1 MDEKKNN
8 TTERPA
14 PKAPESVPVR
24 RVGTL
29 TLGVCLIA
37 CGVLFLCYFF
47 VPHFNWE
54 LTLKIA
60 PAAGLILLG
69 GEVLFFAAR
78 PGRWKYDFWSVL
90 ICLVL
95 MAGCFG
101 LSLLPVVWEE
111 ISPQRRQT
119 ELRLGQEYTAEAYD
133 RIKTAAPEV
142 RVKDIRGNAYLYS
155 SKTETLRDLDA
166 GGGHLS
172 LTVVLFGDYDSVQA
186 FAQDCR
192 RVTDA
197 VQQCSALPDEL
208 RIAWAPDN
216 DPGQSFT
223 AGTLQRVEQYTLEL
237 DGIAQLDW
245 TAEQMAKQTEI
256 QYLLD
261 EENEE
266 TAESK
271 DASVESA
278 ELSE

>member
-1 MDEKKNN
+1 MDEKNE
-8 TTERPA
+8 TGSA
-14 PKAPESVPVR
+14 APETSGKQPPLR
-24 RVGTL
+24 RVGSF
-29 TLGVCLIA
+29 TLGACLIA
-37 CGVLFLCYFF
+37 AGIFFLLTYF
-47 VPHFNWE
+47 VPGFPTQPV
-54 LTLKIA
+54 LRIV
-60 PAAGLILLG
+60 PAAGLVLLG

-95 MAGCFG
+95 MGGCFC

-119 ELRLGQEYTAEAYD
+119 ELRLEQEYTAEAYD

-155 SKTETLRDLDA
+155 SKAETLRDLDA
-166 GGGHLS
+166 GDGHLS
-172 LTVVLFGDYDSVQA
+172 LTVELFGDYDSVQA

-216 DPGQSFT
+216 DPGQSLA
-223 AGTLQRVEQYTLEL
+223 AGTLQRVEQYTLQL

-245 TAEQMAKQTEI
+245 TADQMTKQTEV

-266 TAESK
+266 TAESE
-271 DASVESA
+271 ASFEESS